1 MGTVR
6 LIPLLG
12 LCWLVQDAA
21 AEPRIVIVETR
32 GTPTLPTLA
41 SQVTMHAAATVEVQ
55 QQADADPLT
64 FVERASQL
72 VAAGTATLV
81 VWMAPVDHGYL
92 VFVAG
97 RGTGRALTELV
108 RVDVALGAPEI
119 ERTIALK
126 IAALL
131 DAVLV
136 EPGPT
141 TRATLDTIAPPVPHV
156 RAWRLEIDGTI
167 AYETHERKADGRIG
181 FFVGRAWQR
190 GPWTLVPSIGG
201 YWQPS
206 GTIERAGGR
215 ASLLE
220 LGGIAAVEAS
230 RDLGPVE
237 VLARPRLVAAAI
249 SARGVSDDGR
259 RGTATVFAPYP
270 GIEVGV
276 RHAVANVGFGVVGGC
291 DVALIRREL
300 IIDNKTIVDFG
311 ALRLH
316 VGLALTVAL

>member
-141 TRATLDTIAPPVPHV
+141 TRARPRSPCSAPSTGSTRGTGQRRVPPP
-156 RAWRLEIDGTI
+156 RAWPIRSCSCSSPGSC
-167 AYETHERKADGRIG
+167 
-181 FFVGRAWQR
+181 RALT
-190 GPWTLVPSIGG
+190 G
-201 YWQPS
+201 
-206 GTIERAGGR
+206 
-215 ASLLE
+215 
-220 LGGIAAVEAS
+220 
-230 RDLGPVE
+230 
-237 VLARPRLVAAAI
+237 
-249 SARGVSDDGR
+249 
-259 RGTATVFAPYP
+259 
-270 GIEVGV
+270 
-276 RHAVANVGFGVVGGC
+276 H
-291 DVALIRREL
+291 
-300 IIDNKTIVDFG
+300 
-311 ALRLH
+311 
-316 VGLALTVAL
+316 GLAPTAPASTRRHR